1 PRGGGRPR
9 RAAGPHGEPVGDAR
23 GRVPRAGR
31 GAVRPGSLPWLLR
44 HELRVRWREALG
56 DARPATAFALALLVI
71 FVVVI
76 VLAPLAGSLADIV
89 AEPRSH
95 RANLLAGVALV
106 VMLATGL
113 TVGINHSAMA
123 LFERGDLDLLA
134 SSPLSARTV
143 FASRLLA
150 VATGVFLTVG
160 VVVLPLVALG
170 LYVGAPRLL
179 GAVPL
184 LASVSLTAA
193 SLGMLLTLALV
204 SALGPRR
211 ARTLAQVLATLSA
224 AALVLVA
231 QLPNVLRGGS
241 GAAEERLVRWLA
253 YLEPGGPLAPDS
265 ALWLPARTL
274 YLDPVGTLVSL
285 AASALLAWGTVA
297 LLEGSFA
304 RGIGLAEGAARRRR
318 SREEALPRFAADR
331 GVVRT
336 LLAKEWKLIRRDPYL
351 VSQALLQLVYLA
363 PAASVLLMRDVGRW
377 SGLQLGPLGAALA
390 VAAGGTLAASLAR
403 ICVAGEEAPDLLA
416 SSPVPGGTVRRA
428 KLLASALPPLALC
441 LALAAW

>member
-1 PRGGGRPR
+1 
-9 RAAGPHGEPVGDAR
+9 
-23 GRVPRAGR
+23 
-31 GAVRPGSLPWLLR
+31 VRPGSLPWLLR

-211 ARTLAQVLATLSA
+211 ARTLA
-224 AALVLVA
+224 
-231 QLPNVLRGGS
+231 
-241 GAAEERLVRWLA
+241 
-253 YLEPGGPLAPDS
+253 
-265 ALWLPARTL
+265 
-274 YLDPVGTLVSL
+274 
-285 AASALLAWGTVA
+285 
-297 LLEGSFA
+297 
-304 RGIGLAEGAARRRR
+304 
-318 SREEALPRFAADR
+318 
-331 GVVRT
+331 
-336 LLAKEWKLIRRDPYL
+336 
-351 VSQALLQLVYLA
+351 
-363 PAASVLLMRDVGRW
+363 
-377 SGLQLGPLGAALA
+377 
-390 VAAGGTLAASLAR
+390 
-403 ICVAGEEAPDLLA
+403 
-416 SSPVPGGTVRRA
+416 
-428 KLLASALPPLALC
+428 
-441 LALAAW
+441 